1 MRKQSVKLR
10 KTGARKCTA
19 RALSV
24 REDRDIQRKER
35 GGQATVDVVRE
46 GAPAGRLL
54 TSA

>member
-1 MRKQSVKLR
+1 MRKQSVKFR

-24 REDRDIQRKER
+24 RERDIQRKEW
-35 GGQATVDVVRE
+35 GGQVTVDVVRE